1 MNVKSCF
8 VGNEISFSYLGKD
21 LIGFLDK
28 RYISEGF
35 VEYFTE
41 ITLYLLYSFLKRK
54 QKKKRKTVASTKYR
68 FTKNGIGNDRLNDFS
83 VLFLEDGV
91 LNIEYLSS
99 YEVVFVFVKK

>member
-41 ITLYLLYSFLKRK
+41 ITLYLLYSFLK
-54 QKKKRKTVASTKYR
+54 KKKEKK
-68 FTKNGIGNDRLNDFS
+68 KNGC
-83 VLFLEDGV
+83 
-91 LNIEYLSS
+91 EYKVSF
-99 YEVVFVFVKK
+99 YEEWNWKRSFE

>member
-1 MNVKSCF
+1 MKFPFRS
-8 VGNEISFSYLGKD
+8 LGKD

-35 VEYFTE
+35 VEYFTK
-41 ITLYLLYSFLKRK
+41 ITLYLLYAFLK
-54 QKKKRKTVASTKYR
+54 KKKKEKRKTVASTKYR
-68 FTKNGIGNDRLNDFS
+68 FTENGIGNDRLSNFS

>member
-1 MNVKSCF
+1 MKFPFRS
-8 VGNEISFSYLGKD
+8 LGKD

-28 RYISEGF
+28 RYILGGF
-35 VEYFTE
+35 VEYFTK
-41 ITLYLLYSFLKRK
+41 ITLYLLCSFLK
-54 QKKKRKTVASTKYR
+54 KKEKRKTVASTKYR
-68 FTKNGIGNDRLNDFS
+68 FTENGIGNDRLSNFS